1 MKFFSKINFD
11 KLKNSLSKT
20 KNSLVAKIEEI
31 IRTSPEID
39 DETYEK
45 IEEVLLTADVGF
57 AATEIILKNAK
68 ENYKFGNEN
77 FSEIVKRELL
87 NILGSVNSNSAHF
100 DFANFRLNESHR
112 PFVIL
117 IAGVNGTGKTTSV
130 GKMAYNFKKNG
141 HSVVIAAADTFRAA
155 ANEQLE
161 IWAERAGAQMIQQQ
175 QGTDPGAVVYEA
187 LSHAEKNKIDVVLVD
202 TAGRLHT
209 KTSLMLELK
218 KIQNVLN
225 KKLNRSANETF
236 LIIDASTGQN
246 AIQQINEFSKFV
258 DISGIILTKLDG
270 TAKGGIIFQIC
281 YNKKIPVRYVGVG
294 EGIED
299 LQPFEPEIFV
309 DALFSN

>member
-1 MKFFSKINFD
+1 MKFISKINFD
-11 KLKNSLSKT
+11 KLKKGLSKT
-20 KNSLVAKIEEI
+20 KNSLVSKIEEI

-39 DETYEK
+39 EVTYEK

-57 AATEIILKNAK
+57 TATEIILKNAK

-77 FSEIVKRELL
+77 FSGIVKRELL
-87 NILGSVNSNSAHF
+87 NILGSVNSNFAHF
-100 DFANFRLNESHR
+100 DFVNFRLNESHR

-130 GKMAYNFKKNG
+130 GKMAYNFIKNG

-161 IWAERAGAQMIQQQ
+161 IWAERAGAQIIQHQ
-175 QGTDPGAVVYEA
+175 QGSDPGAVVYEA
-187 LSHAEKNKIDVVLVD
+187 LSHAEKNKVDVVIVD

-209 KTSLMLELK
+209 KSSLMLELK

-225 KKLNRSANETF
+225 KKLSRSADETF

-294 EGIED
+294 EGIDD